1 MAMQTVYF
9 KEHEGIVRNSIGQLS
24 SATSAPWWTALGS
37 QAAQHESFGQMK
49 PFSLDFPNYADHL
62 TGPKQPGRAAHQV
75 LDKGH
80 TTQFTIFPDCEMS
93 DDTQKHQAVMSL
105 HSSSPEPRGHFEI
118 KFSQPVICSKYPYM
132 DRFYGLIST
141 YGPQIPG
148 RLMLPLNLTSDDG
161 PIYVNA
167 KQYHGIIRRRQ
178 SRAKAL
184 LENKLTKRRKPYMHE
199 SRHLHAMRRPRGCG
213 GRFLNTRSLKNG
225 NGESGSTVIKTG
237 EGLFQSSGSQSSE
250 VLQSDGGTLNSSK
263 EINSSSS
270 SISGFDVTS
279 MYARG
284 TFDSFGL
291 NHGGSSV
298 HSLADMIDSG
308 RGIAMPAKW
317 VAAAGNCCKL

>member
-1 MAMQTVYF
+1 MAMQAVYF
-9 KEHEGIVRNSIGQLS
+9 KEHEGIAHDTIGQLS
-24 SATSAPWWTALGS
+24 SVAASAPWWTALGS
-37 QAAQHESFGQMK
+37 QTVRQESLGQMK
-49 PFSLDFPNYADHL
+49 PFSLDFPNYVDHL
-62 TGPKQPGRAAHQV
+62 TGPKQPV
-75 LDKGH
+75 DKGH
-80 TTQFTIFPDCEMS
+80 TTPFTIFPEDCEMS

-105 HSSSPEPRGHFEI
+105 LSSSPEPRGHFEI
-118 KFSQPVICSKYPYM
+118 KFNQPMICSKYPFM

-141 YGPQIPG
+141 YGPQVPG

-184 LENKLTKRRKPYMHE
+184 LQNKFTKRRRPYMHE

-213 GRFLNTRSLKNG
+213 GRFLNTRNLKNGNG
-225 NGESGSTVIKTG
+225 NGESGSTVIKNG

-250 VLQSDGGTLNSSK
+250 VLQSEGATLNSSK
-263 EINSSSS
+263 EANGNSSNV
-270 SISGFDVTS
+270 SGLEVTS

-284 TFDSFGL
+284 TFDGLIGL
-291 NHGGSSV
+291 NHVGSSV
-298 HSLADMIDSG
+298 HSLADMIESG
-308 RGIAMPAKW
+308 HGIVMPAKW